1 MSFGA
6 VQTASCMRIEYLGG
20 HSDVEPTAQERLL
33 IQLGQHAYEGAL
45 SHIMTDL
52 AEGHSPSALSIARP
66 DVLIG
71 FAEAWYTTDP
81 PKESIREETYKARQ
95 FDALAEAAATGDP
108 SAIEAL
114 PKFVTSLGQM
124 ALVTALI
131 LDNREALK
139 TWHSDRAYI
148 QYLGT
153 FDPQHIG
160 HRIAV
165 QSALVTEGDRAS
177 AIVHVMEQHPR
188 KKNFSASYEDRFR
201 QSEERFYESRLLD
214 NRRITQVD
222 VPGGVGLAEAYPEQM
237 ELLASL
243 SGDTEHRWLTG
254 SDKLLLDADAIK
266 QGRSAAK
273 AIARFSDPKMH
284 AYIVHRQSDDK
295 QTLENDIDFITD
307 QFSTKVTLVDE
318 LPYDCAPASSSRV
331 KELRMKGRDD
341 EANHM
346 ELYELEQ

>member
-1 MSFGA
+1 MS
-6 VQTASCMRIEYLGG
+6 EHLGG
-20 HSDVEPTAQERLL
+20 HIDVEPTTQERLL
-33 IQLGQHAYEGAL
+33 IQLGQHAYDGAIL
-45 SHIMTDL
+45 QIRADL
-52 AEGHSPSALSIARP
+52 DKGYSPSALSVARP
-66 DVLIG
+66 DVLTG
-71 FAEAWYTTDP
+71 FAEAWCTADL
-81 PKESIREETYKARQ
+81 PKESAKVETYKARY
-95 FDALAEAAATGDP
+95 FDALAEVAAAGDP

-124 ALVTALI
+124 ALVAALI
-131 LDNREALK
+131 LDNQEAIK
-139 TWHSDRAYI
+139 TWHSGRAYI

-177 AIVHVMEQHPR
+177 AILHVMGQHPR

-214 NRRITQVD
+214 NRRVTQVD

-243 SGDTEHRWLTG
+243 SGDTEYRWLTG
-254 SDKLLLDADAIK
+254 SDKLLLDTDAIK
-266 QGRSAAK
+266 QDRSAAK
-273 AIARFSDPKMH
+273 AITRFSDPKMH
-284 AYIVHRQSDDK
+284 AYVVHRQSDDK
-295 QTLENDIDFITD
+295 QALENNIDFITD
-307 QFSTKVTLVDE
+307 RFGTKITLVDE
-318 LPYDCAPASSSRV
+318 LSYDCAPASSSRV
-331 KELRMKGRDD
+331 KELRTEGRDD

>member
-1 MSFGA
+1 MS
-6 VQTASCMRIEYLGG
+6 IE
-20 HSDVEPTAQERLL
+20 HSGRPIEIEPTAQERLH
-33 IQLGQHAYEGAL
+33 IQLGQHAYEGAI
-45 SHIMTDL
+45 SHIVADL
-52 AEGHSPSALSIARP
+52 DRGYSPSALSIARP
-66 DVLIG
+66 DVLTG
-71 FAEAWYTTDP
+71 FAETWHTADL
-81 PKESIREETYKARQ
+81 PKESAKEETYKVRH
-95 FDALAEAAATGDP
+95 FDTLAEVAAAGDP

-124 ALVTALI
+124 ALVAALI
-131 LDNREALK
+131 LDNKEAIK

-165 QSALVTEGDRAS
+165 QSALMTEGDRAS
-177 AIVHVMEQHPR
+177 AILHVMGQHPR
-188 KKNFSASYEDRFR
+188 KKSFSASYEDRFK
-201 QSEERFYESRLLD
+201 QSEERFYESKLLD

-222 VPGGVGLAEAYPEQM
+222 VPGGVGLSEAYPAQM

-243 SGDTEHRWLTG
+243 SGDAEYRWLTG
-254 SDKLLLDADAIK
+254 SDKLLLDAKAIK
-266 QGRSAAK
+266 QDRSAAK

-284 AYIVHRQSDDK
+284 AYVVHRQSDDK
-295 QTLENDIDFITD
+295 QALENNIDFITD
-307 QFSTKVTLVDE
+307 RFGTKITLVDE

-331 KELRMKGRDD
+331 KELRTEGRDD
-341 EANHM
+341 EANRM

>member
-1 MSFGA
+1 MS
-6 VQTASCMRIEYLGG
+6 IEHPRGYIDIG
-20 HSDVEPTAQERLL
+20 PTVQERLL
-33 IQLGQHAYEGAL
+33 IQLGQHAYEGAVL
-45 SHIMTDL
+45 YVASQLED
-52 AEGHSPSALSIARP
+52 GRSPSVLSIARP
-66 DVLIG
+66 DIFTR
-71 FAEAWYTTDP
+71 FAEAWHAADLP
-81 PKESIREETYKARQ
+81 SESVSEETYKTRY
-95 FDALAEAAATGDP
+95 FDALVESADAGDP

-114 PKFVTSLGQM
+114 PKFATSLGQM
-124 ALVTALI
+124 ALVAALI
-131 LDNREALK
+131 LDNKEAIE
-139 TWHSDRAYI
+139 TWHAGRAYI

-165 QSALVTEGDRAS
+165 QSALTTEGDGAS
-177 AIVHVMEQHPR
+177 AILHVMGQHPR
-188 KKNFSASYEDRFR
+188 KKNFSASYDDRFK

-222 VPGGVGLAEAYPEQM
+222 VPGGVGLAEAYPAQM
-237 ELLASL
+237 RLLASL
-243 SGDTEHRWLTG
+243 SGDTEYRWLTG
-254 SDKLLLDADAIK
+254 SDKLLLDADAVR

-284 AYIVHRQSDDK
+284 AYVVHRQSDDK
-295 QTLENDIDFITD
+295 RALENDIDFITD
-307 QFSTKVTLVDE
+307 RFGTKITLVEE

-331 KELRMKGRDD
+331 KELRMEGRND

>member
-1 MSFGA
+1 MS
-6 VQTASCMRIEYLGG
+6 IER
-20 HSDVEPTAQERLL
+20 SDRPIDIEPTTQERLL
-33 IQLGQHAYEGAL
+33 VQLGRYAYESAI
-45 SHIMTDL
+45 SHIIVDL
-52 AEGHSPSALSIARP
+52 DEGHSPSALSIARP
-66 DVLIG
+66 DVLTG
-71 FAEAWYTTDP
+71 FAEAWHTADL
-81 PKESIREETYKARQ
+81 PKEKAKEETYKARH
-95 FDALAEAAATGDP
+95 FDALAEAAASGDP

-124 ALVTALI
+124 ALVAALI
-131 LDNREALK
+131 LDNKEAIK
-139 TWHSDRAYI
+139 TWHSGRAYI

-177 AIVHVMEQHPR
+177 VILHVMGQHPR
-188 KKNFSASYEDRFR
+188 KKSFSASYEDRFK

-222 VPGGVGLAEAYPEQM
+222 VPGGVGLAEAYPQQM

-243 SGDTEHRWLTG
+243 SGDTEYRWLTG
-254 SDKLLLDADAIK
+254 SDKLLLDVDAIK
-266 QGRSAAK
+266 QDRSAAK

-295 QTLENDIDFITD
+295 RALENNIDFITD
-307 QFSTKVTLVDE
+307 RFGTKITSVDE

-331 KELRMKGRDD
+331 KELRMEGRDD

>member
-1 MSFGA
+1 MS
-6 VQTASCMRIEYLGG
+6 IE
-20 HSDVEPTAQERLL
+20 HSGRYIEIEPTAQERLH
-33 IQLGQHAYEGAL
+33 IQLGQHAYEGAIL
-45 SHIMTDL
+45 HIRADL
-52 AEGHSPSALSIARP
+52 DRGYSPSALSIARP
-66 DVLIG
+66 DVLTG
-71 FAEAWYTTDP
+71 FAEAWHTADL
-81 PKESIREETYKARQ
+81 PKESAKEETYKARH
-95 FDALAEAAATGDP
+95 FDTLAEVAAAGDP

-124 ALVTALI
+124 ALVAALI
-131 LDNREALK
+131 LDNKEAIK

-165 QSALVTEGDRAS
+165 QSALMTEGDRAS
-177 AIVHVMEQHPR
+177 AILHVMGQHPR
-188 KKNFSASYEDRFR
+188 KKSFSASYEDRFK
-201 QSEERFYESRLLD
+201 QSEERFYESKLLD

-222 VPGGVGLAEAYPEQM
+222 VPGGVGLSEVYPAQM

-243 SGDTEHRWLTG
+243 SGDAEYRWLTG
-254 SDKLLLDADAIK
+254 SDKLLLDANAIK
-266 QGRSAAK
+266 QNRSAAK

-284 AYIVHRQSDDK
+284 AYVVHRQSDDK
-295 QTLENDIDFITD
+295 QALENNIDFITD
-307 QFSTKVTLVDE
+307 RFGTKITLVDE

-331 KELRMKGRDD
+331 RELRMEGRDD

-346 ELYELEQ
+346 ELYELDQ

>member
-1 MSFGA
+1 MS
-6 VQTASCMRIEYLGG
+6 IERPGG
-20 HSDVEPTAQERLL
+20 HIDIEPTTQERLL
-33 IQLGQHAYEGAL
+33 MQLGQHAYEGAL
-45 SHIMTDL
+45 LYVVSQLED
-52 AEGHSPSALSIARP
+52 GYSPSVLSIARP
-66 DVLIG
+66 DVLTG
-71 FAEAWYTTDP
+71 FAEAWHTADL
-81 PKESIREETYKARQ
+81 PKEVAREETYKARH
-95 FDALAEAAATGDP
+95 FDVLAEAAAAGDP

-124 ALVTALI
+124 ALVAALI
-131 LDNREALK
+131 LDNKEAIE

-165 QSALVTEGDRAS
+165 QSALTTEGDRAS
-177 AIVHVMEQHPR
+177 AILHVMGQHPR
-188 KKNFSASYEDRFR
+188 KKNFSASYDDRFK

-222 VPGGVGLAEAYPEQM
+222 VPGGVGLAKAYPEQM

-243 SGDTEHRWLTG
+243 SGDTEYRWLTG
-254 SDKLLLDADAIK
+254 SDKLLLDADAVR
-266 QGRSAAK
+266 QDRSAAK

-284 AYIVHRQSDDK
+284 AYIMHRQSDDK
-295 QTLENDIDFITD
+295 RALENDIDFITD
-307 QFSTKVTLVDE
+307 QFGTKITLVDE

-331 KELRMKGRDD
+331 KELRMEGRND